1 MKSAKITISALALC
15 AVTLGLAAV
24 SCSGGKEQNAAAAQ
38 QQVPKVKVETVEYST
53 SELNSSYPA
62 IIKGRSD
69 VDVRPMVSGF
79 ITKVYV
85 DEGQRVA
92 RGQTLFTIDPVQYE
106 AAVESARQQV
116 VSAEAALASAM
127 TNERNTRMLHDKNI
141 ISGSQHD
148 MAVDNVNI
156 ARSAVAAAKAALA
169 SAQKNLSYCVVK
181 APANGVVGSI
191 PGREGTLAS
200 PSGAPLT
207 TISDINQV
215 YAYFSLTEKDLLDLT
230 GNGAKTLDAALAA
243 MPDVHLRLAN
253 GEMYPL
259 AGRVATVSGVIDNTT
274 GAASVRALFDNT
286 NGMLRSGSTGQVI
299 IPVQTPNAIVIPQK
313 ATYEL
318 QDRRFVYLVNDS
330 NMTVSA
336 PIEVLDINDGQNY
349 VVTSGLKPGDR
360 IVVEG
365 VGNTVRDNMKI
376 DPVMVPNTGAM
387 PAAIQTGAT
396 TPEEA
401 EATVEAAKKAGEEGR
416 AKEAA
421 TKAADKKDGKKKAE
435 KAPAKAAAAAP
446 KDSAAK
452 AGK

>member
-1 MKSAKITISALALC
+1 MKSAKITISALALS
-15 AVTLGLAAV
+15 VLTLGLTAV
-24 SCSGGKEQNAAAAQ
+24 SCSSGGEQNAAAAQ
-38 QQVPKVKVETVEYST
+38 QQVPKLKVETVEYST
-53 SELNSSYPA
+53 SELNSYYPA

-85 DEGQRVA
+85 DEGQRVS

-127 TNERNTRMLHDKNI
+127 TSERNTRMLHDKNI
-141 ISGSQHD
+141 ISSSQHD

-169 SAQKNLSYCVVK
+169 SAQKNPSYCVVK

-191 PGREGTLAS
+191 PGREGTLSS

-207 TISDINQV
+207 TISDITQV

-230 GNGAKTLDAALAA
+230 GNGVKTLDAALAA

-286 NGMLRSGSTGQVI
+286 NGMLRSGSTGQVV
-299 IPVQTPNAIVIPQK
+299 IPVRTPNAIVIPQK

-318 QDRRFVYLVNDS
+318 QDRRFVYVLNDS

-336 PIEVLDINDGQNY
+336 PIEVLDVNDGQNF

-360 IVVEG
+360 IVIEG
-365 VGNTVRDNMKI
+365 VGNTVRDNMKV

-387 PAAIQTGAT
+387 PASTQPAAT
-396 TPEEA
+396 APDA
-401 EATVEAAKKAGEEGR
+401 AAATVEAAKKAGEEGR
-416 AKEAA
+416 AKQAA
-421 TKAADKKDGKKKAE
+421 EQKAAKGK
-435 KAPAKAAAAAP
+435 AAP
-446 KDSAAK
+446 KDSAKAAK
-452 AGK
+452 